1 MFSPGMSRTLLDNAH
16 LITVASE
23 GNPCNEE
30 IPWSL
35 LPGTENIFPV
45 VS

>member
-1 MFSPGMSRTLLDNAH
+1 MSRTLLDNAH